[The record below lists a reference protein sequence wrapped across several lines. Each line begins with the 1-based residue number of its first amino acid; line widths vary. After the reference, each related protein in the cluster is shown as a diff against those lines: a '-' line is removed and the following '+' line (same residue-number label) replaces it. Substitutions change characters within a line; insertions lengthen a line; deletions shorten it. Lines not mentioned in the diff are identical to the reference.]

1 MSIKMPANPAEPS
14 VIFNNSVSG
23 ILSKDITGAGVAIAL
38 TDVEAQQSV
47 TYIKG
52 TIIANVDIVVPSE
65 TKIYYVWN
73 DTTGAFTLTFTTAA
87 GSGIAVAQNNKAIL
101 VCDAVNVVRF
111 TPDFI

>member
-23 ILSKDITGAGVAIAL
+23 ILSKDITGAGVSVAL

-47 TYIKG
+47 TYITG
-52 TIIANVDIVVPSE
+52 TITANVDIVVPSE

-73 DTTGAFTLTFTTAA
+73 DTTGAFTLTFTTLGGA
-87 GSGIAVAQNNKAIL
+87 GVTVAQGNKAIL
-101 VCDAVNVVRF
+101 ICDATDVVRF
-111 TPDFI
+111 TNDIP